1 MSNLQMRVYFSSYH
15 LWAAEHFMGLASD
28 IEAAHQGQSK
38 FNIKHR
44 TYVTGAVFA
53 SVAFL
58 EAAINELF
66 KDAADKHESYVG
78 SLGGVVL
85 SELADK
91 WEQTEGRNK
100 HVYILKKYQFALKFA
115 QQPIFIKN
123 EPPYKDVGL
132 LIRLRNEL
140 VHYKPETLGGTDIHG
155 LQVELEN
162 KFPINAIMVNSAS
175 PFFPDKC
182 LGYGCVK
189 WALTSSRNFTDEFFK
204 KLGVIPSYKRAN
216 FTMDE

>member
-1 MSNLQMRVYFSSYH
+1 M
-15 LWAAEHFMGLASD
+15 
-28 IEAAHQGQSK
+28 
-38 FNIKHR
+38 
-44 TYVTGAVFA
+44 
-53 SVAFL
+53 
-58 EAAINELF
+58 
-66 KDAADKHESYVG
+66 
-78 SLGGVVL
+78 GGVVL

-140 VHYKPETLGGTDIHG
+140 VHYKPETLGGTDIHD
-155 LQVELEN
+155 LQGELET
-162 KFPINAIMVNSAS
+162 KFPINALMANSGN

-182 LGYGCVK
+182 LGYGCAK
-189 WALTSSRNFTDEFFK
+189 WALISSKTFADEFFN
-204 KLGVIPSYKRAN
+204 KLGLTPHYKRAS
-216 FTMDE
+216 FPVDE